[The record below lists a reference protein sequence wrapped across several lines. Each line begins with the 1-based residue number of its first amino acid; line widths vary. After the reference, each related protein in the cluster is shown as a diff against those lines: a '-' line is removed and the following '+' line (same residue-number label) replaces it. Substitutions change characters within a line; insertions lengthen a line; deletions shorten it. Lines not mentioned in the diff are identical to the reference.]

1 MHAPSPWS
9 LLLDTPFSP
18 PPTALPSLQLSPGA
32 APGWP
37 MAPRAASPI
46 LGYCHSDVLVL
57 SSHVLLRGS
66 SPGFRSPESKRVYV
80 FNCLESSAWQPSGA
94 WFDDLFLTR
103 GEGLRHGKPALS
115 YHLVH
120 KYLLSWTSGQ
130 ALCQV
135 LGRC

>member
-1 MHAPSPWS
+1 
-9 LLLDTPFSP
+9 
-18 PPTALPSLQLSPGA
+18 
-32 APGWP
+32 

-46 LGYCHSDVLVL
+46 LGYCHLDVLVL

-66 SPGFRSPESKRVYV
+66 SPGFRRPESKRVYV
-80 FNCLESSAWQPSGA
+80 FNYLESSAWQPSGT
-94 WFDDLFLTR
+94 WFDDLFLTL

-120 KYLLSWTSGQ
+120 KYLLSWTLGQ